1 MPPDFVG
8 DWSVDHTTL
17 RIELDAQ
24 RTVVTSTLA
33 VRRNGM
39 APLDAPLVL
48 DGKGFELLHVSIN
61 GVVVDES
68 EYVQSGASLQLSL
81 DGLSTADV
89 TCIVAV
95 AAGGPTQPG
104 LTARPGMLSTN
115 CEPHGMRRIIY
126 CLDRPSVRSTYRVTL
141 VADPTQYPVLL
152 CNGDRVG
159 QGTLDDGRHWVSFS
173 DPIPK
178 PTYLF
183 ALVAG
188 TLEFRSAKHTTS
200 DGRRINLEVVAAPEL
215 IGGAAYAL
223 ELMPE
228 VMAWDEAQGGVPHDL
243 DTLRFVAIPGYP
255 DATEYHGL
263 MFFEP
268 TTLLTDS
275 AGYTDDDLV
284 PIFANV
290 SHEYLHQVR
299 GNRVTVADWQQLA
312 LKEGL
317 TVLGQHDFREQRYGA
332 SGRIQFV
339 IDLRRLQ
346 FPEEIT
352 VGAAV
357 LQPGVTDPAQL
368 YTRTT
373 YFKGAE
379 IFRMLRS
386 IVGSTAWRQAF
397 VAFIERFDLGSAG
410 VFDFVNEL
418 RTAAPHQAE
427 AIDGVARWFSLVGRP
442 VIAATTESNAEGVL
456 TMSLTRTDSL
466 GDDPPVFIPIDV
478 AFFGADGAAIEVVEA
493 AAVGAA
499 LSSHVHQLLLTE
511 RSQRFSFRAGS
522 TSIPSLLRGY
532 TAPIDLSTDHTS
544 EQLAVI
550 VQSESDAVAR
560 WLAAEQLMIR
570 GIDAIRRDDA
580 AASGAVVELL
590 AASLGA
596 VLMNPAEDPAIVA
609 HLLASP
615 DEYALGDRDWLI
627 DVDGVHN
634 GLMTFRRRLAE
645 AITPQLREAFE
656 RNGDDIA
663 QSWQA
668 RDIAKRSL
676 TDVCLGLLLET
687 GDTADIDRAVRRIDS
702 SNNTTAVRALVQL
715 AHHDGAIV
723 DEALARTSERW
734 SGSPRLLERW
744 IRAQSGSR
752 SASTIQRI
760 RAIVDSDLYVRT
772 DRARVMA
779 VWFPFCTRNRS
790 QFHDLSGQGYAAFVD
805 EAAELFQVNPA
816 LVLRLVGDLLQFHR
830 FDDARVALMR
840 AELTRMRTMPGLPQF
855 AAGRLD
861 QLLAP

>member
-1 MPPDFVG
+1 MPHDFVG

-24 RTVVTSTLA
+24 RCVITSTLA
-33 VRRNGM
+33 VRRNEM

-48 DGKGFELLHVSIN
+48 DGKGLELLHVSIN
-61 GVVVDES
+61 GAVLNES
-68 EYVQSGASLQLSL
+68 EYVQTATSLQLAL
-81 DGLSTADV
+81 DGLSGADV

-115 CEPHGMRRIIY
+115 CEPHGMRRIVY
-126 CLDRPSVRSTYRVTL
+126 CLDRPSARSTYRVTL

-152 CNGDRVG
+152 CNGDRVSE
-159 QGTLDDGRHWVSFS
+159 GTLDDGRHWVSFS

-188 TLEFRSAKHTTS
+188 TLERRFAKHTTV

-284 PIFANV
+284 PILANV

-299 GNRVTVADWQQLA
+299 GNRVTVADWPQLA

-332 SGRIQFV
+332 AGRIQFV

-386 IVGSTAWRQAF
+386 VVGSAAWRQAF
-397 VAFIERFDLGSAG
+397 VAFIKRFDLRSAG

-418 RTAAPHQAE
+418 RAVAPHQAE

-442 VIAATTESNAEGVL
+442 VIAATIASDSDGLVTV
-456 TMSLTRTDSL
+456 SLKRTDSL
-466 GDDPPVFIPIDV
+466 GDDPAVFIPVDV
-478 AFFGADGAAIEVVEA
+478 AFFAADGAAIEV

-580 AASGAVVELL
+580 AASGEVVELL

-615 DEYALGDRDWLI
+615 DEYALGDRDQLI

-668 RDIAKRSL
+668 RDIDKRSL

-723 DEALARTSERW
+723 DEALARTRERW

-772 DRARVMA
+772 ERARVMA

-830 FDDARVALMR
+830 FDDARIALMR